1 MTKTLL
7 IIVTWLQ
14 GGPQVHTLVLNSPVE
29 CRIAAES
36 AEQMIKQQARTNMSS
51 PHNDLLADKDE
62 KTGEWRLYTGG
73 IGREVARLQCS
84 ALESVGR

>member
-14 GGPQVHTLVLNSPVE
+14 GGPLVQALVMNSPVE

-36 AEQMIKQQARTNMSS
+36 AAQMIKQQARTNMSS
-51 PHNDLLADKDE
+51 PHNDLVAGKDE
-62 KTGEWRLYTGG
+62 KTGEWRISTGG
-73 IGREVARLQCS
+73 IGREVASLRCS
-84 ALESVGR
+84 SLESVGR